1 MDAIPSIG
9 ATLAGL
15 AVGIVSL
22 ITVGPINA
30 IIILVL
36 MVLYQQLENNLII
49 PKIMEM

>member
-36 MVLYQQLENNLII
+36 WFVLSSWRII
-49 PKIMEM
+49 NYSKLWEM